1 MQTSKRKLLAVP
13 AALAAIFLTGC
24 HWHHRRPGPPP
35 GRGLV
40 LAEDLVQEG
49 GRVRAACLRR
59 AVEAKLKRRHM
70 FFSMRRFS
78 LMMV

>member
-35 GRGLV
+35 GPGPAPGRGPGLGPG
-40 LAEDLVQEG
+40 AG
-49 GRVRAACLRR
+49 GGPGPGRGPGPGGMPPPRR
-59 AVEAKLKRRHM
+59 
-70 FFSMRRFS
+70 
-78 LMMV
+78 